1 LAAEAMLGVFF
12 EDVSRVIYRSLYIGL
27 SDLRHNFEEAIFLT
41 STSKSRVITT
51 STTLRQLILY
61 YEDSVRDAQT
71 LVSLES

>member
-1 LAAEAMLGVFF
+1 MAAEAMLGVFF